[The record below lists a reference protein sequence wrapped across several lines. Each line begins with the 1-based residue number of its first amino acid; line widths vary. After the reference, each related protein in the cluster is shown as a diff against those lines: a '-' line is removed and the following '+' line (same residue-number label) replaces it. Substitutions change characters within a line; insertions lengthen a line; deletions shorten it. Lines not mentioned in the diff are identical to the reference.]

1 MTVEEGHV
9 LNIDGVA
16 GSTGN
21 GTSGGAGSTAN
32 KYKPAAGSSAT
43 DRALSGVGQRPS
55 VFQTQVA
62 HAAPSTLPDLEDG
75 DIDKKADGLSVLS
88 GKSDGSKTTSQLEA
102 AKNLPWYRGVTCKDL
117 KDIMPTFLI
126 LVGGILIMIFVIPYA
141 FTSVINQLKNVS
153 EMERIQELNKERAR
167 NATLAKEAA
176 RLEAERIAAEKAA
189 GSTPD
194 DSETIPDPS
203 QLHGSETSSPYSEG
217 LDT

>member
-1 MTVEEGHV
+1 MN
-9 LNIDGVA
+9 NIFI
-16 GSTGN
+16 
-21 GTSGGAGSTAN
+21 
-32 KYKPAAGSSAT
+32 YFFYI
-43 DRALSGVGQRPS
+43 L
-55 VFQTQVA
+55 VA

-141 FTSVINQLKNVS
+141 FTSVIKQLNNVL
-153 EMERIQELNKERAR
+153 EMERIQELNKEIAR
-167 NATLAKEAA
+167 NATLAKEAE
-176 RLEAERIAAEKAA
+176 RLEAERIAAAKAA

-203 QLHGSETSSPYSEG
+203 HLHGSETSSPYSDG

>member
-32 KYKPAAGSSAT
+32 KYKPSAGTSAT
-43 DRALSGVGQRPS
+43 DRAMSGVGQRPS

-62 HAAPSTLPDLEDG
+62 HAAPGTLPDLEDG
-75 DIDKKADGLSVLS
+75 DLDKKADGLSVLS

-117 KDIMPTFLI
+117 KDITPTLLI
-126 LVGGILIMIFVIPYA
+126 LLGGILIMIFVIPYA
-141 FTSVINQLKNVS
+141 FTSVIKQLNNVL
-153 EMERIQELNKERAR
+153 EMERIQELNKEIAR
-167 NATLAKEAA
+167 NATLAKEKA
-176 RLEAERIAAEKAA
+176 RIEAERIAAEKAF

-203 QLHGSETSSPYSEG
+203 QLLGSEPYSEG
-217 LDT
+217 SDT